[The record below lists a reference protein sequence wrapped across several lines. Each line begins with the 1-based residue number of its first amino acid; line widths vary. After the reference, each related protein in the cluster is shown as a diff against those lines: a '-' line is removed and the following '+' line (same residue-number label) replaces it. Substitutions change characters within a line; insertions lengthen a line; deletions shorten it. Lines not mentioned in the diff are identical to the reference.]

1 MNTIKTVFVTGATGN
16 QGGGVAKKLINNQVQ
31 VKALTR
37 DPASIKAQ
45 KLIDK
50 NLEYV
55 KGDLN
60 DINSYREYMQGVDAV
75 FSVQSG
81 ENGTDAE
88 IKQGKDLAN
97 VAKKIGVKHFIYSSV
112 AGADLHTGI
121 PHWESKHQ
129 IEEHIKEIGLP
140 FTILRPTYFYENY
153 LFPQVKSRI
162 LKGKLVTPLKGEKVL
177 QLMSATDVGEMCWT
191 ILNTPEKFISKTIT
205 MASEQ
210 LTHDQVAEIFSEVM
224 GRKIKYTKLPA
235 IITRLAMGKNLF
247 KMFSWLNSNSAI
259 FIQDLE
265 GYRKEYPNGLGIKK
279 WIIDHFKNHDQ

>member
-1 MNTIKTVFVTGATGN
+1 MDTIKTVFVTGATGN
-16 QGGGVAKKLINNQVQ
+16 QGGGVVKRLIANQFH

-37 DPASIKAQ
+37 DPGSTKTH

-60 DINSYREYMQGVDAV
+60 DINSYREYMPGVDAV

-81 ENGTDAE
+81 ENGINAE
-88 IKQGKDLAN
+88 IKQGKELAN
-97 VAKKIGVKHFIYSSV
+97 MAKQIGVKHFIYSSV

-129 IEEHIKEIGLP
+129 IEKHIKEIGLP

-162 LKGKLVTPLKGEKVL
+162 LKGKLVTPLKGDKVL
-177 QLMSATDVGEMCWT
+177 QLMSATDVGEMCLT
-191 ILNTPEKFISKTIT
+191 ILNTPENFTSKTIT
-205 MASEQ
+205 MANEQ
-210 LTHDQVAEIFSEVM
+210 LTHLQVAEIFSEVM
-224 GRKIKYTKLPA
+224 GRKIKYNKLPS

-247 KMFSWLNSNSAI
+247 KMFSWLNNNSAI
-259 FIQDLE
+259 FIQDIE
-265 GYRKEYPNGLGIKK
+265 GSSKEYPKKLGIKK
-279 WIIDHFKNHDQ
+279 WIIDHFKNADQ